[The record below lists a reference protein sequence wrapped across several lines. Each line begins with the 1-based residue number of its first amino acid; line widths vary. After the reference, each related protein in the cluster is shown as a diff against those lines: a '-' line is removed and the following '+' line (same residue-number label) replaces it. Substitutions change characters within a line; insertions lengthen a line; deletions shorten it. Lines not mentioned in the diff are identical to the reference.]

1 MDANIRRS
9 IILDNYEDANNRGIP
24 DDMDGYIKI
33 NSNNDS
39 CIDNIDI
46 YVKLND
52 DVIEDVKFEGEACVI
67 AISSSS
73 ILSDLIIGKKIS
85 DVDNILRNYYN
96 MIEEHEFDREILG
109 ECCVYDDI
117 YKQPSRKT
125 CVTLFARGIEKVIND
140 NGGSIKSSVK

>member
-9 IILDNYEDANNRGIP
+9 IILDNYEDAKNRGIP
-24 DDMDGYIKI
+24 NNMNGYVKI

-46 YVKLND
+46 YVKLNND
-52 DVIEDVKFEGEACVI
+52 IIEDVKFEGEACVI

-73 ILSDLIIGKKIS
+73 ILSDLLIGKKINE
-85 DVDNILRNYYN
+85 VNNILNNYYN

-140 NGGSIKSSVK
+140 NGNDI

>member
-9 IILDNYEDANNRGIP
+9 IILDNYEDAKNRGIP
-24 DDMDGYIKI
+24 SEIDGYIKI

-46 YVKLND
+46 FVKLNGD
-52 DVIEDVKFEGEACVI
+52 LIEDVKFEGEACVI

-73 ILSDLIIGKKIS
+73 ILSDLLIGKKIS
-85 DVDNILRNYYN
+85 DVENILKNYYN
-96 MIEEHEFDREILG
+96 MIEECEFDREVLG

-140 NGGSIKSSVK
+140 KKNDV

>member
-9 IILDNYEDANNRGIP
+9 IILDNYEDAKNRGIP

-46 YVKLND
+46 FVKLNGD
-52 DVIEDVKFEGEACVI
+52 LIEDVKFEGEACVI

-73 ILSDLIIGKKIS
+73 ILSDLLIGKKINE
-85 DVDNILRNYYN
+85 VDNILKNYYN
-96 MIEEHEFDREILG
+96 MIEEQEFDREILG

-140 NGGSIKSSVK
+140 NGNDI